1 MTTPKYS
8 IDEVC
13 DRGEQIYEEQ
23 IKSLVEPQETGKCI
37 VIDIETGDYEL
48 GEVMLEAS
56 LRLRGRRPDSVRYGA
71 KVGSK
76 FAYRMGRGADKPR

>member
-13 DRGEQIYEEQ
+13 DRGEQIYEDQ
-23 IKSLVEPQETGKCI
+23 IKSLVEPSETGKFV

-48 GEVMLEAS
+48 DEVKLEAS
-56 LRLRGRRPDSVRYGA
+56 IRLRDRRLDSIRYGA

-76 FAYRMGRGADKPR
+76 YAYRMGRGADDPR